1 MTRIWNRMRT
11 GIAVI
16 LIILLMCGS
25 AFGIWSA
32 VDARKAYDVPALTE
46 AELTDLDLS
55 HAKRLMI
62 VAHPD
67 DETIWGGAHLSEG
80 GYLVVC
86 LTNGNNQTRFSP
98 IRTRSE
104 ESGTIGIMFRNK

>member
-25 AFGIWSA
+25 VFGIWSA
-32 VDARKAYDVPALTE
+32 VDARKAYDVPALTA

-55 HAKRLMI
+55 HAKRMKQS
-62 VAHPD
+62 
-67 DETIWGGAHLSEG
+67 GAG
-80 GYLVVC
+80 
-86 LTNGNNQTRFSP
+86 
-98 IRTRSE
+98 RTCRRADIS
-104 ESGTIGIMFRNK
+104 

>member
-25 AFGIWSA
+25 VFGIWSA

-62 VAHPD
+62 VARGAPVGGRISCSLPD
-67 DETIWGGAHLSEG
+67 QRKQPNP
-80 GYLVVC
+80 C
-86 LTNGNNQTRFSP
+86 C
-98 IRTRSE
+98 
-104 ESGTIGIMFRNK
+104 